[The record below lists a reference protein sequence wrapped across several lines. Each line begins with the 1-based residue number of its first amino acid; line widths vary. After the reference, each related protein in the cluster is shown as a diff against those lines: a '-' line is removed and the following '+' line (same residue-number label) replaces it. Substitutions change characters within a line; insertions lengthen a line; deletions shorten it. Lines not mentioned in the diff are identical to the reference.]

1 MRKKTIGGQ
10 VLDLLV
16 EGKILEATD
25 LFNQECAALTVCPYS
40 QNHNKCIDL
49 CLMPKLNFMEI
60 RDNEVTIKLIIE
72 KLKTHS
78 TIYK

>member
-1 MRKKTIGGQ
+1 M
-10 VLDLLV
+10 
-16 EGKILEATD
+16 KILFAGSPGSSAEILQD